1 MTRRM
6 KRLLPLAAGALVLAC
21 SAAPAAARPPVWVVK
36 DADSELVLFGSV
48 HVLPPGLDWRPPA
61 LTAALNDADDL
72 WFELPTGPEVEQESA
87 RLAGE
92 KGVLPP
98 GQSLFAKLPAADVA
112 RMLRVAD
119 AYGVD
124 KATLDR
130 LEPWLAELALA
141 GAAFRRSGAGL
152 QDGVEKAV
160 EAAAPPSAARRALET
175 PAEQLAIFDEAP
187 EADQLASLRETVREM
202 DEDPDAFDKL
212 VAAWAAGDLERID
225 REALQPLR
233 RVSPLLFRRLVDERN
248 IRWTARLDE
257 RLKGRGRTVVVVGMG
272 HLIGPG
278 GVPARLR
285 ALGYSVT
292 GP

>member
-1 MTRRM
+1 MR
-6 KRLLPLAAGALVLAC
+6 RLLPLAAYLTAIAC
-21 SAAPAAARPPVWVVK
+21 AAPAAAQPPVWVVK
-36 DADSELVLFGSV
+36 DADSEMVLFGSV
-48 HVLPPGLDWRPPA
+48 HVLPPGLAWRPPA
-61 LTAALNDADDL
+61 LTAALKAADDL
-72 WFELPTGPEVEQESA
+72 WFELPTGADVERESA

-92 KGVLPP
+92 RGVLPP
-98 GQSLFAKLPAADVA
+98 GQSLFARLPPQDAA
-112 RMLRVAD
+112 RLIRVAE
-119 AYGVD
+119 AYKVD
-124 KATLDR
+124 KAALDR
-130 LEPWLAELALA
+130 FEPWLAELALA

-152 QDGVEKAV
+152 QDGVEKAI
-160 EAAAPPSAARRALET
+160 EAAAPAGAVRQALET

-202 DEDPDAFDKL
+202 DEDPQAFDKL
-212 VAAWAAGDLERID
+212 VAAWAAGDLDMID

-233 RVSPLLFRRLVDERN
+233 RASPLLFRRLVDERN
-248 IRWTARLDE
+248 ARWTARLDQ

>member
-1 MTRRM
+1 MR
-6 KRLLPLAAGALVLAC
+6 RLLPLAAYLTAIAC
-21 SAAPAAARPPVWVVK
+21 AAPAAAQPPVWVVK
-36 DADSELVLFGSV
+36 DADSEMVLFGSV
-48 HVLPPGLDWRPPA
+48 HVLPPGLAWRPPA
-61 LTAALNDADDL
+61 LTAALKAADDL
-72 WFELPTGPEVEQESA
+72 WFELPTGADVERQSA

-92 KGVLPP
+92 RGVLPP
-98 GQSLFAKLPAADVA
+98 GQSLFARLPPQDAA
-112 RMLRVAD
+112 RLIRVAD
-119 AYGVD
+119 AYKVD
-124 KATLDR
+124 KAALDR
-130 LEPWLAELALA
+130 FEPWLAELALA

-152 QDGVEKAV
+152 QDGVEKAI
-160 EAAAPPSAARRALET
+160 EAAAPAGAVRQALET

-202 DEDPDAFDKL
+202 DEDPQAFDKL
-212 VAAWAAGDLERID
+212 VAAWAAGDLDMID

-233 RVSPLLFRRLVDERN
+233 RASPLLFRRLVDERN
-248 IRWTARLDE
+248 ARWTARLDQ

>member
-1 MTRRM
+1 MR
-6 KRLLPLAAGALVLAC
+6 RLLSAAAGLFAITC
-21 SAAPAAARPPVWVVK
+21 AAPAIAQPPVWVVK
-36 DADSELVLFGSV
+36 DADSEMVLFGSV
-48 HVLPPGLDWRPPA
+48 HVLPPGLAWRPPA
-61 LTAALNDADDL
+61 LAAALRDADDL
-72 WFELPTGPEVEQESA
+72 WFELPVSDAVERESA

-98 GQSLFAKLPAADVA
+98 GQSLFARLPEADT
-112 RMLRVAD
+112 RRLLRVAR
-119 AYGVD
+119 AYEVD
-124 KATLDR
+124 PALLDR
-130 LEPWLAELALA
+130 FEPWLAELALA
-141 GAAFRRSGAGL
+141 GAAFRKSGAGL

-160 EAAAPPSAARRALET
+160 EAQAPARAVRRALET
-175 PAEQLAIFDEAP
+175 PAEQLALFDEAP
-187 EADQLASLRETVREM
+187 EAAQLASLRETVREM
-202 DEDPDAFDKL
+202 DEDPQAFDKL
-212 VAAWAAGDLERID
+212 VAAWAAGDIDVID

-233 RVSPLLFRRLVDERN
+233 RASPLLFRRLVDDRN
-248 IRWTARLDE
+248 ARWTARLDE